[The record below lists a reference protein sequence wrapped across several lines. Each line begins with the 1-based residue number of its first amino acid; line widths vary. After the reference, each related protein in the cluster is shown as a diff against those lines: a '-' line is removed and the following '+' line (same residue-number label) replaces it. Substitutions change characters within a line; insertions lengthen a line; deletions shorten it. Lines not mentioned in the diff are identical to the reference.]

1 MQNEIGRLIDEGAL
15 TRQKIAVIVLCGITV
30 LLDGYD
36 IQTMALAVPSLTQE
50 WDIEAAAF
58 AYALSASIFGMVL
71 GTMVVAPLGDRL
83 GRRPMLILGM
93 LVVGLASAATALSTT
108 PTELVIWRLLT
119 GIGLGMTL
127 PNATALTS
135 EYVPLR
141 NRAFLIAAMYL
152 GVPLGALIAGFV
164 APTLID
170 AMSWRAIFLA
180 GGLLPLALALA
191 LFAYIPESV
200 RLLVAQRPKDPRIAT
215 LLRRFVPGVDSTT
228 VYALPKDRIER
239 QSVAALFTS
248 EYWARTSL
256 LWCIFALNLFVLFVL
271 ISWLPTILTHA
282 GWTQPQALRGA
293 VVIQAGGLIGGL
305 VIAKLVDLGR
315 TVAVLMSA
323 YVIIAIGFALFLVV
337 PGTVPAW
344 TILLLV
350 VGAGVSGSQVAL
362 IALSAIFYPP
372 SLRATGAGWA
382 SGCGRVG
389 AVLAPIAGGLVLG
402 RLDLEPEQQL
412 VLLIPPM
419 LICAVCVLLLRYA
432 WRDDARPSVDGR
444 VSPP

>member
-1 MQNEIGRLIDEGAL
+1 MNEIGRVIDEGAL
-15 TRQKIAVIVLCGITV
+15 TRQKIIVIVLCGIAL

-36 IQTMALAVPSLTQE
+36 IQTMALVVPSLTAE

-58 AYALSASIFGMVL
+58 AYALSASVLGMVV
-71 GTMVVAPLGDRL
+71 GTVAVAPLGDKL
-83 GRRPMLILGM
+83 GRRPMLIWGM
-93 LVVGLASAATALSTT
+93 LLVGLASAATALSST

-152 GVPLGALIAGFV
+152 GVPLGALIAGLV
-164 APTLID
+164 APVLID

-180 GGLLPLALALA
+180 GGLLPLALALV
-191 LFAYIPESV
+191 LFAYVPESV
-200 RLLVAQRPKDPRIAT
+200 RLLVAQRPHDPRIAA
-215 LLRRFVPGVDSTT
+215 LLRRFAPGVDAAT
-228 VYALPKDRIER
+228 VHARPTDRVDK
-239 QSVAALFTS
+239 QSVLALF
-248 EYWARTSL
+248 EPQYWTRTSL

-271 ISWLPTILTHA
+271 ISWLPTILTDA
-282 GWTQPQALRGA
+282 GWTQAQALRGA
-293 VVIQAGGLIGGL
+293 VVIQAGGIVGGL

-323 YVIIAIGFALFLVV
+323 YTIIAVGFFLFLIV

-389 AVLAPIAGGLVLG
+389 AVLAPLAGGFVLG
-402 RLDLEPEQQL
+402 RFDLEPEQQL

-419 LICAVCVLLLRYA
+419 LICGVCVFLLRYA
-432 WRDDARPSVDGR
+432 WRDDTRAVG
-444 VSPP
+444 